1 MNDFSRNFIVRILG
15 DLSIGH
21 RRMISDVRK
30 KALPPIAL
38 PFDWDFYQ
46 VAFMACSTHFW

>member
-1 MNDFSRNFIVRILG
+1 
-15 DLSIGH
+15 
-21 RRMISDVRK
+21 MISDVRK
-30 KALPPIAL
+30 KALPRCSMPIAL

>member
-1 MNDFSRNFIVRILG
+1 
-15 DLSIGH
+15 
-21 RRMISDVRK
+21 MISDVRK
-30 KALPPIAL
+30 KAL